1 MVAVQYK
8 ITNAFMFPLEVRHQ
22 QQPATDAALSKM
34 EHELERIIRQFL
46 LTRKDIQTFFQP
58 KIDKL
63 FDFRITS
70 LNHLLKNQVPVTHL
84 VQDLERALIDFK
96 KDDAY
101 SFLYQNIIH
110 AIQAN
115 IEGINSLMPLQAA
128 AKDSPIRNWQPL
140 PKLSFK
146 EHINL
151 MHFMVQPFE
160 VDLYEQWLITSLQI
174 EFVMLIAV
182 FLHEK
187 KTPLKLVKINELS
200 FFLITATQQFR
211 AITKKMKQGSN
222 WNASAPVTDD
232 SENFSVAS
240 FLENAGMLDES
251 PFNREEMIQKYRI
264 DWTHLPQLQD
274 LFKDAPFDEM
284 EQSLTP

>member
-1 MVAVQYK
+1 
-8 ITNAFMFPLEVRHQ
+8 
-22 QQPATDAALSKM
+22 
-34 EHELERIIRQFL
+34 
-46 LTRKDIQTFFQP
+46 
-58 KIDKL
+58 
-63 FDFRITS
+63 
-70 LNHLLKNQVPVTHL
+70 LLKNQVPVTHL

-128 AKDSPIRNWQPL
+128 AKDSPIRNWQPF

-187 KTPLKLVKINELS
+187 KIPLKLVKINELS

-211 AITKKMKQGSN
+211 AITKKMKQGSEPN
-222 WNASAPVTDD
+222 APVTDD
-232 SENFSVAS
+232 VEPFSLVA
-240 FLENAGMLDES
+240 FLENDQAGMVDES

-274 LFKDAPFDEM
+274 LFNATAVTNKVCGEVAPPEGGRESPFFQKDFFCKKNRLKKKD
-284 EQSLTP
+284 SLWCFFSFSNCITIFRNPKSTFRNFSYLCTLIKHPSHNAFIINRF